1 MSSFGLSVAA
11 VPPVQWQ
18 YRIPRMLVDKHG
30 RALED
35 LRISVTDRCNFRCTY
50 CMPLDQYD
58 WISRDQILSYEEIG
72 RLARVFAGL
81 GVRKLRITGGE
92 PLLRADLEDLV
103 EMLARV
109 DGIEDICLTT
119 NASLLAD
126 KAEPL
131 KRAGLHRLTVSLD
144 SLDPTTFA
152 RMAQRGDLAAVLA
165 GISAAIET
173 GLAPV
178 KLNAVIER
186 GVNDHEVLDLVDYAR
201 SRGLDLRFIEYMDV
215 GNVNQWTSEKLVSK
229 AEILERVGKQYPF
242 EPLGGM
248 RGSAPS
254 ERYRFLDGSGVF
266 GVIASVT
273 EPFCGA
279 CTRARLTA
287 DGRLVTCLF
296 SAGGHDL
303 KSLLRSGCSDEEL
316 SGAVRAIWSHRTDR
330 YSEERLA
337 AISSDQGYRPEA
349 VRKLEMISLGG

>member
-131 KRAGLHRLTVSLD
+131 KRGRLASAYGEPRL
-144 SLDPTTFA
+144 A
-152 RMAQRGDLAAVLA
+152 R
-165 GISAAIET
+165 
-173 GLAPV
+173 P
-178 KLNAVIER
+178 N
-186 GVNDHEVLDLVDYAR
+186 
-201 SRGLDLRFIEYMDV
+201 DLRTH
-215 GNVNQWTSEKLVSK
+215 GT
-229 AEILERVGKQYPF
+229 ARR
-242 EPLGGM
+242 LGG
-248 RGSAPS
+248 
-254 ERYRFLDGSGVF
+254 
-266 GVIASVT
+266 
-273 EPFCGA
+273 C
-279 CTRARLTA
+279 
-287 DGRLVTCLF
+287 
-296 SAGGHDL
+296 AGGHLCCHRD
-303 KSLLRSGCSDEEL
+303 RSSPGQAQCGD
-316 SGAVRAIWSHRTDR
+316 
-330 YSEERLA
+330 
-337 AISSDQGYRPEA
+337 
-349 VRKLEMISLGG
+349 

>member
-1 MSSFGLSVAA
+1 
-11 VPPVQWQ
+11 
-18 YRIPRMLVDKHG
+18 MLVDTHG
-30 RALED
+30 RPLED

-58 WISRDQILSYEEIG
+58 WISRDQILRYEEIY
-72 RLARVFAGL
+72 RLVNVFAGL
-81 GVRKLRITGGE
+81 GVHKLRITGGE

-103 EMLARV
+103 AMLARIN
-109 DGIEDICLTT
+109 GIDDICLTT
-119 NASLLAD
+119 NGSLLAS
-126 KAEPL
+126 KAEIL
-131 KRAGLHRLTVSLD
+131 KRAGLRRVTVSID
-144 SLDPTTFA
+144 SLDPETFV
-152 RMAQRGDLAAVLA
+152 RMAQRGDVATVLTGIAAAVEA
-165 GISAAIET
+165 

-186 GVNDHEVLDLVDYAR
+186 GVNDHEILDLLDYAR
-201 SRGLDLRFIEYMDV
+201 LHGLDLRFIEYLDV
-215 GNVNQWTSEKLVSK
+215 GTVNQWTSEKLVSK
-229 AEILERVGKQYPF
+229 AEILERIGAKYPF
-242 EPLGGM
+242 TPLDSP

-254 ERYRFLDGSGVF
+254 ERYRFSDGGGVF

-296 SAGGHDL
+296 STHGHDL
-303 KSLLRSGCSDEEL
+303 KSMLRSGSSDKEL
-316 SGAVRAIWSHRTDR
+316 SEAIQSIWTRRTDR
-330 YSEERLA
+330 YSEERLE

>member
-1 MSSFGLSVAA
+1 
-11 VPPVQWQ
+11 
-18 YRIPRMLVDKHG
+18 MLVDKHR

-58 WISRDQILSYEEIG
+58 WISRDQILSYEEIR
-72 RLARVFAGL
+72 RLVGVFARL

-103 EMLARV
+103 AMLAQV
-109 DGIEDICLTT
+109 DGVEDICLTT
-119 NASLLAD
+119 NGSLLAD
-126 KAEPL
+126 KAARL
-131 KRAGLHRLTVSLD
+131 KRAGLGRVTVSVD
-144 SLDPTTFA
+144 SLNPTTFA
-152 RMAQRGDLAAVLA
+152 RMAQRGDVATVLA
-165 GISAAIET
+165 GISAAIEA

-186 GVNDHEVLDLVDYAR
+186 GVNDHEILDLLEYAR
-201 SRGLDLRFIEYMDV
+201 LRRLDLRLIEYMDV
-215 GNVNQWTSEKLVSK
+215 GNVNHWTSEKLVSK
-229 AEILERVGKQYPF
+229 AEILELIGKKYPF
-242 EPLGGM
+242 APLGSP

-254 ERYRFLDGSGVF
+254 QRYRFLDGGGVF

-296 SAGGHDL
+296 STHGHDL
-303 KSLLRSGCSDEEL
+303 KSMLRSGCSDEEL
-316 SGAVRAIWSHRTDR
+316 SGAIEAIWGRRTDR

>member
-1 MSSFGLSVAA
+1 
-11 VPPVQWQ
+11 
-18 YRIPRMLVDKHG
+18 MLVDKHG

-50 CMPLDQYD
+50 CMPLDEYD
-58 WISRDQILSYEEIG
+58 WISRDQILSYEEIR
-72 RLARVFAGL
+72 RLVGVFARL

-103 EMLARV
+103 AMLAQV
-109 DGIEDICLTT
+109 DGVEDTCLTT
-119 NASLLAD
+119 NGSLLAD
-126 KAEPL
+126 KAEGL
-131 KRAGLHRLTVSLD
+131 RRAGLGRVTVSVD
-144 SLDPTTFA
+144 SLNPTTFA
-152 RMAQRGDLAAVLA
+152 RMAQRGDVATVLA
-165 GISAAIET
+165 GISAAIEA

-186 GVNDHEVLDLVDYAR
+186 GVNDHEILDLLEYAR
-201 SRGLDLRFIEYMDV
+201 LRRLDLRFIEYMDV

-229 AEILERVGKQYPF
+229 AEILERIGKKYPF
-242 EPLGGM
+242 APLGSP

-254 ERYRFLDGSGVF
+254 QRYRFLDGEGLF

-296 SAGGHDL
+296 SSRGHDL
-303 KSLLRSGCSDEEL
+303 KSMLRSGCSDEEL
-316 SGAVRAIWSHRTDR
+316 SGEIEAIWSRRTDR